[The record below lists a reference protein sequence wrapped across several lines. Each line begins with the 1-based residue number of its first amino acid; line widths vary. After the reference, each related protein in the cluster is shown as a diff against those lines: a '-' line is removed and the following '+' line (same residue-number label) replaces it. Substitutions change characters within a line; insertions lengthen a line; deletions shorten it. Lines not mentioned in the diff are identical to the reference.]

1 MRKLT
6 QEEFIERATE
16 VHNGKYDYSKVEYK
30 NAQTKVVIICPIH
43 GEFWQS
49 PNNHLHG
56 HGCNKCANEYSS
68 KIKKKEHDVFIKQL
82 KGVYGNK
89 YTFNNVKYT
98 SKKEKVSITCPI
110 HGDFLILPS
119 NALKGRQCPKCSK
132 HYMDT
137 EYFIYLAKNKHGD
150 KYDYS
155 KTKYTD
161 CHTPVCVICP
171 IHGEIY
177 IKAHKHLNSCGCTEC
192 AIMERGEKR
201 RSETKE
207 FIDKARKVH
216 GEKYDYSEVEYICA
230 NKKVKIICPE
240 HGEFW
245 QTPNGHLYGRGC
257 SKCANHSRGEEKVS
271 NFLLKK
277 RINFIPQYKI
287 KIGLLN
293 EVKVDFYIELNEK
306 YIIEFNGIQHYKKV
320 PYFHRNEEAFKLQLW
335 RDKQLEIWCKENNI
349 NLIIIRYNEINNI
362 DKILTN
368 FFKKI
373 L

>member
-16 VHNGKYDYSKVEYK
+16 IHNGKYDYSKVEYK
-30 NAQTKVVIICPIH
+30 NAQTKVVI
-43 GEFWQS
+43 
-49 PNNHLHG
+49 
-56 HGCNKCANEYSS
+56 
-68 KIKKKEHDVFIKQL
+68 
-82 KGVYGNK
+82 
-89 YTFNNVKYT
+89 
-98 SKKEKVSITCPI
+98 
-110 HGDFLILPS
+110 
-119 NALKGRQCPKCSK
+119 
-132 HYMDT
+132 
-137 EYFIYLAKNKHGD
+137 
-150 KYDYS
+150 
-155 KTKYTD
+155 
-161 CHTPVCVICP
+161 ICP

-207 FIDKARKVH
+207 FIEKARQVH
-216 GEKYDYSEVEYICA
+216 GNKYDYSEVEYICA

-240 HGEFW
+240 HGVFW
-245 QTPNGHLYGRGC
+245 QIPNGHLHGRGC

-271 NFLLKK
+271 KFLLKK
-277 RINFIPQYKI
+277 GINFIPQYKI

-349 NLIIIRYNEINNI
+349 NLIIIRYNEINDI

-368 FFKKI
+368 FF
-373 L
+373 